1 MAITQTVNVYNIIDL
16 VNKCDRMDNF
26 GYHGWKKLFEYM
38 ENLSDDMGEDME
50 LDIVAWCCD
59 YNMCE
64 SVDDFYGQ
72 YSKAMDYNLEMW
84 DHLEDGEKLEAIEE
98 FLQENT
104 SVVCCEDDC
113 IIFGCF

>member
-1 MAITQTVNVYNIIDL
+1 MAITQTVNVYDIIDL
-16 VNKCDRMDNF
+16 VNKYGRMDNF

-50 LDIVAWCCD
+50 LDIVAWCCE
-59 YNMCE
+59 YTMLE
-64 SVDDFYGQ
+64 SAQEVFDAYEQINPGG
-72 YSKAMDYNLEMW
+72 W
-84 DHLEDGEKLEAIEE
+84 EDMNDEEKLEVIEA

-104 SVVCCEDDC
+104 QVVCCEDDC